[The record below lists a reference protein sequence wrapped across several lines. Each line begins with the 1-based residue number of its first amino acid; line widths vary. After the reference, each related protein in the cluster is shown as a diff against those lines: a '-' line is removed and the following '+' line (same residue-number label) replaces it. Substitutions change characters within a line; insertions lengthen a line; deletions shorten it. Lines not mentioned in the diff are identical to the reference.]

1 MHKSAKFLLTLYVF
15 VFLCNMMYKY
25 AVCVKIRS
33 ALTESNRLPISRFV
47 NNSTTQQLNNS
58 TTKHM
63 NSILLQATSVATMSN
78 WDKFIEAL
86 ILMCIGMLTV
96 FTVLMIIIGMGKAL
110 IALVN
115 KFFPEEVKPVA
126 KAAQAVQAVDQN
138 IQEAINKA
146 IMTLSGGKQSAQKIE
161 KL

>member
-1 MHKSAKFLLTLYVF
+1 
-15 VFLCNMMYKY
+15 
-25 AVCVKIRS
+25 
-33 ALTESNRLPISRFV
+33 
-47 NNSTTQQLNNS
+47 
-58 TTKHM
+58 M
-63 NSILLQATSVATMSN
+63 NSILLQAASVATMSN
-78 WDKFIEAL
+78 WEKFVEAL
-86 ILMCIGMLTV
+86 TLMGIGLATV
-96 FTVLMIIIGMGKAL
+96 FVVLLIIIFLGTLL
-110 IALVN
+110 IKTVN